1 MALEW
6 MADGLRL
13 SLFSSENMKVTQ
25 SDWTRI
31 TGKEELEAEHR
42 ARGRYAISG
51 AFLEGQLS
59 LSVVGSRVDCTLGP
73 RPAAEPEGYV
83 PSLGKWTEVSR
94 EFIGATEGWLSTLSI
109 PIIRIAFGAGLLA
122 AQPDLQQAYVSLL
135 SMLRSV
141 DGDPARMRDFMFRVN
156 WPQNSM
162 SINGLTLNRLTTWT
176 VVQVQWLLFDTG
188 ANALTKDTSASPFVR
203 LEIDHNTDGEWT
215 QPFDPGRLV
224 AIYRELFNLAVENA
238 ERGELP

>member
-1 MALEW
+1 
-6 MADGLRL
+6 
-13 SLFSSENMKVTQ
+13 
-25 SDWTRI
+25 
-31 TGKEELEAEHR
+31 
-42 ARGRYAISG
+42 
-51 AFLEGQLS
+51 
-59 LSVVGSRVDCTLGP
+59 
-73 RPAAEPEGYV
+73 
-83 PSLGKWTEVSR
+83 
-94 EFIGATEGWLSTLSI
+94 
-109 PIIRIAFGAGLLA
+109 
-122 AQPDLQQAYVSLL
+122 
-135 SMLRSV
+135 MLRSV